1 MPKTAPPKPKVRQ
14 EEYFIRA
21 VGNAIDI
28 IELLSQSTE
37 AVSLLHVTEAVG
49 QSKSSVFR
57 ILCTLENKGLI
68 ERRPGDLYVL
78 SRSGFSLQSDRLLD
92 RLKHAAQSPMRDL
105 SREFRETVSL
115 AFLRQNHIE
124 IVEVIDSPQR
134 IRMYNVVGGLIPP
147 YASSVGKCI
156 AAHQPETLR
165 EHLLTAYG
173 LHAFTPRTIT
183 DAALLDEEFR
193 RVREQGYAV
202 DREESTTGGYCFGAP
217 VWVSAER
224 VAAALSLSLPEARLA
239 DERKLVDAVR
249 RTARTI
255 SERLKAG

>member
-1 MPKTAPPKPKVRQ
+1 MPKTEPPRPKVRN
-14 EEYFIRA
+14 EDYFIRA

-28 IELLSQSTE
+28 IELVSQSPE
-37 AVSLLHVTEAVG
+37 PVSLLQVTEAIG

-57 ILCTLENKGLI
+57 ILCTLEKKGLL
-68 ERRPGDLYVL
+68 ERRPGDLFAL
-78 SRSGFSLQSDRLLD
+78 SRSGFSLQSDRLLE
-92 RLKHAAQSPMRDL
+92 RVKLAAQPAMRDL
-105 SREFRETVSL
+105 NREFRETVSL

-124 IVEVIDSPQR
+124 IVEVVDSPQR

-165 EHLLTAYG
+165 EHLLTTYG

-183 DAALLDEEFR
+183 DAALLDDEFR

-217 VWVSAER
+217 IWVSATR
-224 VAAALSLSLPEARLA
+224 VAAALSVSLPEARLT

-249 RTARTI
+249 RSARMI
-255 SERLKAG
+255 SERLKAE